1 MKLADFKVITFDV
14 VGTLIDFEAGILNY
28 MRPIVQAAGIDAADD
43 AILEAY
49 GRGEVVAQGEHPDSP
64 FPPLLDRIYRVAAE
78 ELGIPA
84 EDAQAAGLRQSIPD
98 WPAFPDSVEAL
109 KRLRRRYRLVAV
121 TNSDNW
127 ALSAFART
135 LGEPFDDKISA
146 EMAGASKPDPRV
158 FEFCLKRQ
166 EAAGFR
172 KQDILHTAQSQ
183 YHDIGVAH
191 RLGYATCWIER
202 RMGKVGTGGTPAVEA
217 ATRPDWHFPT
227 LAALAD
233 AVDAEGS

>member
-14 VGTLIDFEAGILNY
+14 VGTLIDFETGILNY
-28 MRPIVQAAGIDAADD
+28 MRPIVQAAGIDADDD

-64 FPPLLDRIYRVAAE
+64 FPPLLDRIYRVAAD

-84 EDAQAAGLRQSIPD
+84 DDAQAAGLRRSIPD

-127 ALSAFART
+127 ALAAFART

-166 EAAGFR
+166 EAAGFG

-202 RMGKVGTGGTPAVEA
+202 RMGKVGSGGTPGVEA

-233 AVDAEGS
+233 AVDAENS

>member
-1 MKLADFKVITFDV
+1 
-14 VGTLIDFEAGILNY
+14 
-28 MRPIVQAAGIDAADD
+28 
-43 AILEAY
+43 
-49 GRGEVVAQGEHPDSP
+49 VAQGEHPDSS

-78 ELGIPA
+78 ELGIPI
-84 EDAQAAGLRQSIPD
+84 DDGQAAGLRRSIPD

-109 KRLRRRYRLVAV
+109 QRLHRRYRLVAV

-146 EMAGASKPDPRV
+146 EMAGTSKPDPRV
-158 FEFCLKRQ
+158 FDFCLKRQ
-166 EAAGFR
+166 EAAGFG

-202 RMGKVGTGGTPAVEA
+202 RMGKKGAGGTPTVEA
-217 ATRPDWHFPT
+217 ATRPDWHFAT
-227 LAALAD
+227 LKELAD
-233 AVDAEGS
+233 AAGA